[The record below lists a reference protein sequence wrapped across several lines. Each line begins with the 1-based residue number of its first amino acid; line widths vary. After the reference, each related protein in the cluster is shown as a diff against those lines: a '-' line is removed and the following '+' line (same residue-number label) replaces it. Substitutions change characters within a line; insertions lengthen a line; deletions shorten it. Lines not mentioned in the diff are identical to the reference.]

1 MRNRV
6 KYNRTA
12 MEVLMHLTQL
22 DRTLEEEYKLI
33 QNRES
38 KLNYRQRQHVIEQM
52 TRCTE

>member
-22 DRTLEEEYKLI
+22 DRTLDEEYKLI
-33 QNRES
+33 QSRES
-38 KLNYRQRQHVIEQM
+38 TLNYRQRQHVIDQM